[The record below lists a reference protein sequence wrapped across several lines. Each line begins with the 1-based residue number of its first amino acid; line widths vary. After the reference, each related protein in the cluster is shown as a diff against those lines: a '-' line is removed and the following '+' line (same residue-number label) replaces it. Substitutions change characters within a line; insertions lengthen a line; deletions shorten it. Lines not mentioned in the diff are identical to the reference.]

1 MNNKT
6 LLYIGIAAAAYYLYQ
21 KSKKP
26 ILTQKSVYTID
37 QIKAL
42 SDVNLLS
49 LIKDLL
55 VNPNNYAD
63 PANYM
68 IAAKAEQQFRIN
80 AGKGPTTGG
89 GVVFSV

>member
-6 LLYIGIAAAAYYLYQ
+6 LLYIGIAAAAYYLYT

-26 ILTQKSVYTID
+26 ILTQKSIYTID

-49 LIKDLL
+49 LIKDLTASRPC
-55 VNPNNYAD
+55 PNLS
-63 PANYM
+63 PL
-68 IAAKAEQQFRIN
+68 
-80 AGKGPTTGG
+80 
-89 GVVFSV
+89 

>member
-6 LLYIGIAAAAYYLYQ
+6 LLYIGIAAAAYYLYT

-26 ILTQKSVYTID
+26 ILTQKSIYTID

-68 IAAKAEQQFRIN
+68 IAAKAEQQFRIS